1 MTLNKNNKEKN
12 VVANWDAGK
21 MNGNSI
27 FQCLLLYNLKFMTL

>member
-1 MTLNKNNKEKN
+1 MRRN

-27 FQCLLLYNLKFMTL
+27 FQCLLPFNLDFMTL